1 MQIILLMK
9 KSLRHL
15 PKHKRDELK
24 RVTEIIRDECP
35 TVLMIVLF
43 GSHARGDW
51 VEDRHF
57 EDNILHEYMSDF
69 DILVI
74 VRSYKIA
81 NSLDT
86 WRRAEAR
93 AHRLVHTWTNLIV
106 ESSERVNKALAR
118 GQYFFSDIKKEG
130 VLLYDSGEFQL
141 ARPRKLD
148 PRERRGLAR
157 AHFEQWFT
165 SARQFYGSSEVNLR
179 KRWYKLAAFELH
191 QAVERFYAAV
201 LLVFT
206 NYKPRIHDLEKLS
219 RMVAGQDPAF
229 LTVFPKATPEEKEC
243 FDLLR
248 RAYVEARYNPAY
260 KITKAQ
266 LEYLAERVRKLQ
278 RLTKKI
284 CEAKIESY
292 LST

>member
-1 MQIILLMK
+1 MK
-9 KSLRHL
+9 KSLAHL
-15 PKHKRDELK
+15 PKQKRDELK
-24 RVTEIIRDECP
+24 RVTEIILDECP
-35 TVLMIVLF
+35 TVLMGILF

-51 VEDRHF
+51 VEDRHI
-57 EDNILHEYMSDF
+57 EDGILHEYMSDF

-74 VRSYKIA
+74 VRSHKIA
-81 NSLDT
+81 NSTDT

-106 ESSERVNKALAR
+106 ESIERVNKALAR
-118 GQYFFSDIKKEG
+118 GQYFFRDIKKEG

-157 AHFEQWFT
+157 AHFKQWYT
-165 SARQFYGSSEVNLR
+165 SAKVFYLGFGFYLK
-179 KRWYKLAAFELH
+179 KRELKHAAFELH
-191 QAVERFYAAV
+191 QATERFYAAV

-219 RMVAGQDPAF
+219 HIVGGHDPAF
-229 LTVFPKATPEEKEC
+229 LTVFPQATPEQKKC

>member
-1 MQIILLMK
+1 MK
-9 KSLRHL
+9 KSLAHL
-15 PKHKRDELK
+15 PKHKRDELQ
-24 RVTEIIRDECP
+24 RVKEIILDECP

-51 VEDRHF
+51 VEDRHI
-57 EDNILHEYMSDF
+57 EDGILHEYLSDF
-69 DILVI
+69 DILAI
-74 VRSYKIA
+74 VRSHKIA
-81 NSLDT
+81 NNADT
-86 WRRAEAR
+86 WRRAETR

-106 ESSERVNKALAR
+106 ESIETVNNALAR

-130 VLLYDSGEFQL
+130 ILLYDSGEFEL

-148 PRERRGLAR
+148 PRERRGNAK
-157 AHFEQWFT
+157 AHFKQWFT
-165 SARQFYGSSEVNLR
+165 SAKEFYFGVGVYL
-179 KRWYKLAAFELH
+179 KRREYKVAAFMLH
-191 QAVERFYAAV
+191 QATERFYAAI

-219 RMVAGQDPAF
+219 HMVAGHDPAF

-278 RLTKKI
+278 RLTKRI